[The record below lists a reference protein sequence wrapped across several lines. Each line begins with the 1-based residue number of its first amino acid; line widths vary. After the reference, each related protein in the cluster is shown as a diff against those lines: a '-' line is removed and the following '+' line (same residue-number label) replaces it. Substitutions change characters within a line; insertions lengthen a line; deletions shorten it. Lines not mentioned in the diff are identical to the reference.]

1 MITEQR
7 LEKALIYIVKHPTMR
22 LDAKYW
28 IKKKNKK
35 GGKSDNRTKTR
46 KSTNI

>member
-1 MITEQR
+1 MIKTTIV
-7 LEKALIYIVKHPTMR
+7 KFSDIVKHPTMR

-46 KSTNI
+46 KRTNI